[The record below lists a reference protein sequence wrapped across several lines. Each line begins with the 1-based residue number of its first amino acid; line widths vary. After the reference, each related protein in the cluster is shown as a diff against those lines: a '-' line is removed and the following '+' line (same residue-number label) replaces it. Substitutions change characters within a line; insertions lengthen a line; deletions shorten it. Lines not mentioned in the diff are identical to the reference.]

1 MKILI
6 TGAAGFIGFH
16 TARYFA
22 EKGDQVVGVDN
33 INDYYDV
40 ELKYNRLQ
48 EIGINREL
56 IHEHK
61 PERSTKYGNC
71 RFFKADLLDK
81 EFIDRI
87 FRDERFDAVCHLAA
101 QVGVRYSI
109 NNPYAYIN
117 SNILGFLNILEAC
130 RFNPLKHLVYAS
142 SSSVYG
148 LNEKIPYSETD
159 LVDAPLSLYAASKK
173 SNELMA
179 HAYSKLYN
187 IPATGVRFFTVYGPW
202 GRPDMAPYIFM
213 DSIIKQVP
221 INVFNH
227 GNLYRDFTYIDDIVK
242 GLSLIIENPPVNPI
256 PYKIYNIGHGKPM
269 RLTDFIAAV
278 ESITG
283 KSAIKKMVEMQDGDV
298 YQTYADTSA
307 LEYNL
312 KYKPYTS
319 IYEGL
324 DKFYDWYVRYSKR
337 MEKNL
342 TYQEKQK

>member
-22 EKGDQVVGVDN
+22 EQGDQVVGIDN

-48 EIGINREL
+48 ENGINREL
-56 IHEHK
+56 IRDHK
-61 PERSTKYGNC
+61 PVRSTKYGNY

-87 FRDERFDAVCHLAA
+87 FRDERFDVVCNLAA
-101 QVGVRYSI
+101 QAGVRYSI

-130 RFNPLKHLVYAS
+130 RFNPVKHLVYAS

-159 LVDAPLSLYAASKK
+159 QVDAPVSLYAASKK

-187 IPATGVRFFTVYGPW
+187 IPATGVRFFTAYGPW

-213 DSIIKQVP
+213 DSIIKQIP

-227 GNLYRDFTYIDDIVK
+227 GNMYRDFTYIDDIVR
-242 GLSLIIENPPVNPI
+242 GLSLIIDNPPVNQI
-256 PYKIYNIGHGKPM
+256 PYKIYNIGHGKPIA
-269 RLTDFIAAV
+269 LTDFIAAI
-278 ESITG
+278 ESVTG
-283 KSAIKKMVEMQDGDV
+283 KSAVKKMVEMQDGDV

-307 LEYNL
+307 LEHNL
-312 KYKPYTS
+312 KYKPYIS
-319 IYEGL
+319 VYEGL
-324 DKFYDWYVRYSKR
+324 DKFYDWYVSYAKR

-342 TYQEKQK
+342 TFQERQK

>member
-22 EKGDQVVGVDN
+22 EQGDHVVGMDN
-33 INDYYDV
+33 VNEYYDV

-56 IHEHK
+56 IHNHK
-61 PERSTKYGNC
+61 PVRSTKYGNL

-87 FRDERFDAVCHLAA
+87 FRDERFDVVCNLAA
-101 QVGVRYSI
+101 QAGVRYSI

-130 RFNPLKHLVYAS
+130 RFNPVKHLVYAS

-159 LVDAPLSLYAASKK
+159 LVDAPVSLYAASKK

-179 HAYSKLYN
+179 HAYSKLYH
-187 IPATGVRFFTVYGPW
+187 IPSTGVRFFTVFGPW

-213 DSIIKQVP
+213 DSIMKQVP

-227 GNLYRDFTYIDDIVK
+227 GNMYRDFTYIDDIVR
-242 GLSLIIENPPVNPI
+242 GLSLIIDNPPETQI
-256 PYKIYNIGHGKPM
+256 PYKIYNVGDGKPIH
-269 RLTDFIAAV
+269 LTDFIAAI
-278 ESITG
+278 ESVTG
-283 KSAIKKMVEMQDGDV
+283 KSAVKKMVEMQDGDV
-298 YQTYADTSA
+298 YQTYADTGA
-307 LEYNL
+307 LEQNL
-312 KYKPYTS
+312 KYKPYIS

-324 DKFYDWYVRYSKR
+324 DKFYDWYVNYSKR
-337 MEKNL
+337 LEQNL
-342 TYQEKQK
+342 ILQEKQK